1 MTIADQVRR
10 LIAQHLGID
19 AGRVTDEALFRDDLG
34 ADSLDAFELLMTFE
48 DAFGLKIPDAAA
60 DPMQRVSDATAYIE
74 AQVVGSRAGHPERR
88 ATDPETRDART

>member
-74 AQVVGSRAGHPERR
+74 AQVALGRTHQPEGR
-88 ATDPETRDART
+88 ATDPETRDARS